1 MIQRVQSLWLL
12 AASICGFATLKMPY
26 YFGNLLNKPA
36 GEAFTATSNILLLIL
51 TVSAAVI
58 ALVSIFLYSNRP
70 LQIKLSLAAMLAS
83 ILNIVLYFV
92 FTKKFTNGTIAISA
106 LFAYAVPVFLLLAI
120 LSIRKDEKL
129 VKSVDR
135 LR

>member
-12 AASICGFATLKMPY
+12 AASICGFATLKMPFY
-26 YFGNLLNKPA
+26 VGSVGAAPA
-36 GEAFTATSNILLLIL
+36 EEFTAMSHLLIL
-51 TVSAAVI
+51 ILSIAAAIV
-58 ALVSIFLYSNRP
+58 ALVSIFLYNNRP
-70 LQIKLSLAAMLAS
+70 LQLKIALAGMAIS

-92 FTKKFTNGTIAISA
+92 FTRKYDTGAIALNAVFS
-106 LFAYAVPVFLLLAI
+106 FAIPVFFIMAMI
-120 LSIRKDEKL
+120 GINKDEKL

>member
-26 YFGNLLNKPA
+26 YVGSVGTAPA
-36 GEAFTATSNILLLIL
+36 EEFSAMSNILLLIL
-51 TVSAAVI
+51 TIAAAIV
-58 ALVSIFLYSNRP
+58 ALVNIFLYNNRP
-70 LQIKLSLAAMLAS
+70 LQLKIAFAGMGISL
-83 ILNIVLYFV
+83 LNLVLYFV
-92 FTKKFTNGTIAISA
+92 YTQKYDTGATALSA
-106 LFAYAVPVFLLLAI
+106 VFCYAVPVFFLMAI
-120 LSIRKDEKL
+120 IGINKDEKL

>member
-26 YFGNLLNKPA
+26 YVGSIGTAPA
-36 GEAFTATSNILLLIL
+36 EEFSAMSNILLLIL
-51 TVSAAVI
+51 TIAAAIV
-58 ALVSIFLYSNRP
+58 ALVNIFLYNNRP
-70 LQIKLSLAAMLAS
+70 LQLKIAFAGMGISL
-83 ILNIVLYFV
+83 LNLVLYFV
-92 FTKKFTNGTIAISA
+92 YTQKYDTGATALSA
-106 LFAYAVPVFLLLAI
+106 VFCYAVPVFFLMAI
-120 LSIRKDEKL
+120 IGINKDEKL